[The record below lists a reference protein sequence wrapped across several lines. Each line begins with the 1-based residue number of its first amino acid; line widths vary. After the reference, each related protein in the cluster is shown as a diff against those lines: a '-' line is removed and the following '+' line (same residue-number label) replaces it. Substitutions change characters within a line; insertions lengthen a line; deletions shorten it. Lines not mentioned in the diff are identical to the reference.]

1 MKPTFARRF
10 IAGVLGLVSVVAFTS
25 SAQAAGDVKHP
36 REVNGSWE
44 GPFGRFDRAQL
55 QRGFQVYKEVCSG
68 CHSMNLLH
76 YRNLGDEHG
85 PFYDPKYP
93 NPNENPVIKAIAAT
107 YKMMQPH

>member
-25 SAQAAGDVKHP
+25 SAQAAGEVKKP
-36 REVNGSWE
+36 REVYGSWE

-68 CHSMNLLH
+68 CH
-76 YRNLGDEHG
+76 R
-85 PFYDPKYP
+85 
-93 NPNENPVIKAIAAT
+93 VIHCLRVI
-107 YKMMQPH
+107 MMS